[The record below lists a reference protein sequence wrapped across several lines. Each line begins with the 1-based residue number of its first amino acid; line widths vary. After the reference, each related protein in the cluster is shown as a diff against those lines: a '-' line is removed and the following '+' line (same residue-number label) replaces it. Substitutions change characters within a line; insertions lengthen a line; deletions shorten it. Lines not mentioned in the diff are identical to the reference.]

1 MLAYYL
7 KKLIKQ
13 RMKHIR
19 NILNSR
25 SKTDGNFFVSIQKI
39 LGFKPKNLNV
49 YKTAF
54 THRSMNIKDASGHAI
69 NYERLEFL
77 GDAMLGSVIASHLF
91 IEVPSGDEGYLT
103 KMRSKVVSREHLN
116 ELGKELGLIKHI
128 ESKIPKGQFGDNIH
142 GNLFEALVGAIFLDR
157 GYKYCEKFVYNRV
170 IIPYVDIEQLEGK
183 VISYKS
189 LLIEWCQKEKKTFEY
204 DVYDDTGNDDIRH
217 FAVKLSIDKKVV
229 AKARAT
235 SKKKAEEKASKRAF
249 FVFQK
254 QISKTLSD

>member
-1 MLAYYL
+1 
-7 KKLIKQ
+7 
-13 RMKHIR
+13 MKNIR

-25 SKTDGNFFVSIQKI
+25 SKIDGNFFVSVNKI
-39 LGFKPKNLNV
+39 LGFKPKSLKF

-54 THRSMNIKDASGHAI
+54 THRSMNIKDNEGHTI

-77 GDAMLGSVIASHLF
+77 GDAMLGAVIASHLY

-103 KMRSKVVSREHLN
+103 KMRSKIVSREHLN
-116 ELGKELGLIKHI
+116 ELGKDLNLISLV

-142 GNLFEALVGAIFLDR
+142 GNLFEALVGAIFLDK
-157 GYKYCEKFVYNRV
+157 GYKYCEKFIYKKV
-170 IIPYVDIEQLEGK
+170 IIPYVDIEKLEGK

-189 LLIEWCQKEKKTFEY
+189 LLIEWCQKEKKTFDY
-204 DVYDDTGNDDIRH
+204 NVYEDSGNDDVRH
-217 FAVKLSIDKKVV
+217 FSVKLSIEDKVV
-229 AKARAT
+229 SKARAT

-254 QISKTLSD
+254 QISKDF